1 MICHKT
7 CLFYSVYAPSAVI
20 FCNMYAGDSYYC
32 GHTVVRDEL
41 SEGISFGSVSVTSI
55 QTCILC
61 LQDIAV
67 VRMLADV
74 MQEQFRIPGLC
85 GLLV

>member
-1 MICHKT
+1 MDNLRYIVDTRLC
-7 CLFYSVYAPSAVI
+7 V
-20 FCNMYAGDSYYC
+20 
-32 GHTVVRDEL
+32 
-41 SEGISFGSVSVTSI
+41 SFGSVHVLVTSI

-67 VRMLADV
+67 VRVLADV

>member
-1 MICHKT
+1 MSI
-7 CLFYSVYAPSAVI
+7 LLYVYAPSAVI
-20 FCNMYAGDSYYC
+20 FCNMLVILQVLHC
-32 GHTVVRDEL
+32 GHTVVRDGL
-41 SEGISFGSVSVTSI
+41 SEGISFGSVPVTSI

-67 VRMLADV
+67 VRVLADV

>member
-1 MICHKT
+1 M
-7 CLFYSVYAPSAVI
+7 LVI
-20 FCNMYAGDSYYC
+20 LLHC
-32 GHTVVRDEL
+32 GHAVVRDGL
-41 SEGISFGSVSVTSI
+41 SECISFGSVSVTSI

-67 VRMLADV
+67 VRVLADV